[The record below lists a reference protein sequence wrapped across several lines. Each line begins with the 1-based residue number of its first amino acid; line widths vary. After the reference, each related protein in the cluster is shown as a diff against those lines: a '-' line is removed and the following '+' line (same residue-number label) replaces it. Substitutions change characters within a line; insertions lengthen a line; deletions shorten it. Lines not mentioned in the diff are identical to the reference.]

1 MKIMVIIKIIFQ
13 EGVENEDK
21 FNFMTLKLGF
31 YNIPGQNGD
40 LLKFTICQTLTFCYL
55 GKGLKHC
62 IPSFVDFNI

>member
-1 MKIMVIIKIIFQ
+1 MVIMKVIFQ

-40 LLKFTICQTLTFCYL
+40 LLKFTIIMSNFDMLLFR
-55 GKGLKHC
+55 KGLE
-62 IPSFVDFNI
+62 